1 MIILAITLLFN
12 QLESPPDINNK
23 YGFSINCSIEALKAT
38 PRYTIEPIAGG
49 QIFQRTEATCF
60 YQTNLFKEVY
70 LGVKSGV
77 GGILHYTYYYSYFNA
92 GLLDSYFWTSVNTAK
107 NINGFLVLTMPS
119 GNYTKS
125 LGGGAGGAYEVKVGL
140 QKANVYKNSKI
151 SIGYV
156 WRGTN
161 QDLVNY
167 GDKLFCELENHN
179 LNLSF
184 NFCFP
189 DKSGLFDLHDSKS
202 FSISILI
209 PLKTFN
215 SLGAF
220 IPKLFFGQTIY
231 GRDTNIITNTKAEFI
246 GNK

>member
-12 QLESPPDINNK
+12 SFESPPDINNK

-77 GGILHYTYYYSYFNA
+77 GGILNHTYYYSYFNV
-92 GLLDSYFWTSVNTAK
+92 GFLDSYFWTSVNTAK
-107 NINGFLVLTMPS
+107 TINGFLILTVPS
-119 GNYTKS
+119 GNCFKS
-125 LGGGAGGAYEVKVGL
+125 LGNGAYEVKFGL
-140 QKANVYKNSKI
+140 QKANIYKNSKI

-156 WRGTN
+156 WRGKN

-167 GDKLFCELENHN
+167 GDELFCEFENPKM
-179 LNLSF
+179 NLSF

-202 FSISILI
+202 FSINILI
-209 PLKTFN
+209 PIKTFKP
-215 SLGAF
+215 LGAL
-220 IPKLFFGQTIY
+220 IPKLFFGQTIC
-231 GRDTNIITNTKAEFI
+231 GRDTNITTDIKAELTR
-246 GNK
+246 NK

>member
-12 QLESPPDINNK
+12 SFESPPDINNK
-23 YGFSINCSIEALKAT
+23 YAFGINYSIEALKVT
-38 PRYTIEPIAGG
+38 PRYKIEPIAGG
-49 QIFQRTEATCF
+49 QIFQKTEATCF
-60 YQTNLFKEVY
+60 YQTNLFKIVY

-77 GGILHYTYYYSYFNA
+77 GGILHYTYYYSYFNT

-107 NINGFLVLTMPS
+107 NVNGFLILTMPS
-119 GNYTKS
+119 GNCSKS
-125 LGGGAGGAYEVKVGL
+125 LGGGAYEVKVGL
-140 QKANVYKNSKI
+140 QKANIYKNSMI

-167 GDKLFCELENHN
+167 GDKIFCEVENHN
-179 LNLSF
+179 LNLAF

-189 DKSGLFDLHDSKS
+189 DKSVLFDPHDSKS
-202 FSISILI
+202 FSINILI
-209 PLKTFN
+209 PIKTFR

-231 GRDTNIITNTKAEFI
+231 GRDTNITTDIKVELTR
-246 GNK
+246 NK